1 MTDTTQNQINTTILR
16 YICARRGG
24 DDSSSLGRQIFD
36 RVRTQDRDP
45 RVEIIFDHDSKE
57 YVIEIETH
65 LYLEDDA
72 GDIERETFMRS
83 IGNLQFA
90 TRQIIRNH
98 NWSVIDSTL
107 ISHKQYWENKC
118 SR

>member
-16 YICARRGG
+16 YICERRGG
-24 DDSSSLGRQIFD
+24 GDSSSLGRQIFD
-36 RVRTQDRDP
+36 RVRTHDRDP
-45 RVEIIFDHDSKE
+45 RVEIIFDHDLKE

-107 ISHKQYWENKC
+107 ISHKQY
-118 SR
+118 